1 MPGPTNEA
9 RGPYPPAGPCGENQ
23 AVMASRRDELN
34 AYTFAKRRTVAAF
47 LQPSATGTEEGA
59 PRPLRA
65 VVPSV
70 IVAAVVLAAFG
81 AWGMF
86 KPTAP
91 KGWAEPGARVIVGKQ
106 STTRYVVLTTKVN
119 GKDQTRLHPVL
130 NLSSARLLLDPSK
143 VKVIQ
148 VDDKVLDAGKPP
160 RGPIIG
166 IPYAPDRLP
175 AKQDAGKA
183 KRWAVCQQPGGN
195 GRGVQTAAF
204 VLADREAHL
213 TDDGRRLTDT
223 QALYVQ
229 STGAGKERY
238 LVDASG
244 TKYAFPEGSPAAGTM
259 TNALVGTGATPQPV
273 TEQWLATLNSG
284 DALSFPQLPGRAGA
298 DADVKGLGT
307 ADNKVGMVLEAQTGS
322 GTQHYVVLPGK
333 VAPVSEFVAWLLISA
348 PATDGLDMHGKA
360 REVDLQALSPDPA
373 PFGGD
378 FRWPQKKTERVNQGA
393 PAAGAASS
401 GAPGARD
408 TVCNVLRSVDGQGK
422 QTLSTWAGTGF
433 PVDITASGTSAYVT
447 PGSGLLYTQ
456 VQGRQSTAGGSLFL
470 VTDTGL
476 RYAVQ
481 ANGDSDAAQSGIGA
495 PATQPP
501 QGGAPGTP
509 GAPGAPGAP
518 EPSQA
523 QVRLGYAGVTPA
535 PVPIAWSEFLSKG
548 PRLDTNAA
556 RQPQGS

>member
-1 MPGPTNEA
+1 
-9 RGPYPPAGPCGENQ
+9 
-23 AVMASRRDELN
+23 MASRRDELN

-65 VVPSV
+65 VLPGVV
-70 IVAAVVLAAFG
+70 IGALVLAGFG

-91 KGWAEPGARVIVGKQ
+91 KGWAEPGTQVIVGKQ
-106 STTRYVVLTTKVN
+106 STTRYVVLRTKVN

-130 NLSSARLLLDPSK
+130 NLSSARLLLDPQK
-143 VKVIQ
+143 FKVIQ

-175 AKQDAGKA
+175 AKEDAGKA

-195 GRGVQTAAF
+195 GHGVQTATF
-204 VLADREAHL
+204 VLADREAGL
-213 TDDGRRLTDT
+213 MDDNRKVTDT
-223 QALYVQ
+223 QSLYVQ

-238 LVDASG
+238 LVDATG
-244 TKYAFPEGSPAAGTM
+244 TKYKFPEGTPAAGTM
-259 TNALVGTGATPQPV
+259 TTALVGTGAAPQQV

-284 DALSFPQLPGRAGA
+284 DDLAFPQLPGKAGA
-298 DADVKGLGT
+298 NADVKGLVT
-307 ADNKVGMVLEAQTGS
+307 ADNKVGMVLTAQTGA

-348 PATDGLDMHGKA
+348 PATDGLNMHGKA
-360 REVDLQALSPDPA
+360 REIDLQSLNPDA
-373 PFGGD
+373 TPFLGD
-378 FRWPQKKTERVNQGA
+378 VRWPQKKAERINQSA
-393 PAAGAASS
+393 PAGGTGAT
-401 GAPGARD
+401 GPGSRD
-408 TVCNVLRSVDGQGK
+408 TVCNVLRAVDGQGN

-433 PVDITASGTSAYVT
+433 PIDITASGTSAYVT

-456 VQGRQSTAGGSLFL
+456 VQGKQTTAGGSLFL

-481 ANGDSDAAQSGIGA
+481 ANGDSDAEQSKIGA
-495 PATQPP
+495 PDQ
-501 QGGAPGTP
+501 QGKGSSDAR
-509 GAPGAPGAP
+509 P
-518 EPSQA
+518 EASQA
-523 QVRLGYAGVTPA
+523 QIRLGYGGTVPA
-535 PVPIAWSEFLSKG
+535 MVPIAWSEFLSKG
-548 PRLDTNAA
+548 PRLDTNSA

>member
-1 MPGPTNEA
+1 
-9 RGPYPPAGPCGENQ
+9 
-23 AVMASRRDELN
+23 MASRRDELN

-65 VVPSV
+65 VLPGL
-70 IVAAVVLAAFG
+70 IVGALVLAGFG

-91 KGWAEPGARVIVGKQ
+91 KGWAQPGTQVIVGKQ

-130 NLSSARLLLDPSK
+130 NLSSARLLLDPQK
-143 VKVIQ
+143 FKVIQ

-175 AKQDAGKA
+175 AKADAGKA

-195 GRGVQTAAF
+195 GLGVQTATF
-204 VLADREAHL
+204 VLADREAGL
-213 TDDGRRLTDT
+213 MDDGRRVTDT
-223 QALYVQ
+223 QSLYVQ

-238 LVDASG
+238 LVDATG
-244 TKYAFPEGSPAAGTM
+244 TKYKFPEGTPAAGTM
-259 TNALVGTGATPQPV
+259 TTALVGSGSAPQPV

-284 DALSFPQLPGRAGA
+284 EDLAFPQLPGKVGA
-298 DADVKGLGT
+298 DADVKGLAT
-307 ADNKVGMVLEAQTGS
+307 ADNKVGMVLAAQTGA

-333 VAPVSEFVAWLLISA
+333 VAPVSEFTAWLLISS
-348 PATDGLDMHGKA
+348 PATDGLNMHGKA
-360 REVDLQALSPDPA
+360 REIDLQSLNPDA
-373 PFGGD
+373 TPFLGGA
-378 FRWPQKKTERVNQGA
+378 RWPQKKAERINQAA
-393 PAAGAASS
+393 PAGGAGATGS
-401 GAPGARD
+401 GSRD
-408 TVCNVLRSVDGQGK
+408 TVCNVLRAVDGQGN

-433 PVDITASGTSAYVT
+433 PIDITASGTSAYVT

-456 VQGRQSTAGGSLFL
+456 VQGKQTTAGGALFL

-481 ANGDSDAAQSGIGA
+481 ANGDSDAEQSEIGA
-495 PATQPP
+495 SAQQEKGSTD
-501 QGGAPGTP
+501 AR
-509 GAPGAPGAP
+509 P
-518 EPSQA
+518 EASQA
-523 QVRLGYAGVTPA
+523 QIRLGYGGTVPA
-535 PVPIAWSEFLSKG
+535 MVPIAWSEFLSKG
-548 PRLDTNAA
+548 PRLDTNSA

>member
-1 MPGPTNEA
+1 
-9 RGPYPPAGPCGENQ
+9 
-23 AVMASRRDELN
+23 MASRRDELN

-65 VVPSV
+65 VVPGMV
-70 IVAAVVLAAFG
+70 IGALVLAGFG

-91 KGWAEPGARVIVGKQ
+91 KGWAAPGTQVIVGKQ

-130 NLSSARLLLDPSK
+130 NLASARLLLDPQKFK
-143 VKVIQ
+143 VVQ

-175 AKQDAGKA
+175 AKADAGKA

-195 GRGVQTAAF
+195 GRGVQTATF
-204 VLADREAHL
+204 VLADREAGL
-213 TDDGRRLTDT
+213 MDDTRKVTDT

-238 LVDASG
+238 LVDSTG
-244 TKYAFPEGSPAAGTM
+244 RRYKFPEGTPAAGTM
-259 TNALVGTGATPQPV
+259 TTALVGTGAVPQQV
-273 TEQWLATLNSG
+273 TEQWLATL
-284 DALSFPQLPGRAGA
+284 DAGADLAFPQLPGQVGANAG
-298 DADVKGLGT
+298 VQGLVT
-307 ADNKVGMVLEAQTGS
+307 ADNKVGMVLKAQTGS
-322 GTQHYVVLPGK
+322 GAQHYVVLPGK
-333 VAPVSEFVAWLLISA
+333 VAPVSDFIAWLLISA
-348 PATDGLDMHGKA
+348 PATDGLNMHGKP
-360 REVDLQALSPDPA
+360 REVDLQSLLPDA
-373 PFGGD
+373 TSFLGGTK
-378 FRWPQKKTERVNQGA
+378 WPQKKTERINHTA
-393 PAAGAASS
+393 PAAGAAATGS
-401 GAPGARD
+401 GDRD
-408 TVCNVLRSVDGQGK
+408 TVCNVLRAVDGQGN
-422 QTLSTWAGTGF
+422 QTLSTWAGSGF
-433 PVDITASGTSAYVT
+433 PIDITASGTSAYVT

-456 VQGRQSTAGGSLFL
+456 VQGKQTTAGGALFL

-481 ANGDSDAAQSGIGA
+481 ANGDSDAEQSQIGA
-495 PATQPP
+495 PDQQAKAT
-501 QGGAPGTP
+501 GDGR
-509 GAPGAPGAP
+509 P
-518 EPSQA
+518 EASQA
-523 QVRLGYAGVTPA
+523 QIRLGYGGVAPA
-535 PVPIAWSEFLSKG
+535 MVPIAWSEFLSKG
-548 PRLDTNAA
+548 PRMDTNSA